1 MEQHRRY
8 SANHDA
14 TDNLRMKRTP
24 ATNGERL
31 LVFSTLPFC
40 VSSLQQY
47 SNSYSNAD
55 DIQQYLAA
63 HSEQQGQE
71 MSLWRTQRAKNTNEQ
86 AQTHPVF
93 DIARLIA
100 LPFRAYYPG

>member
-55 DIQQYLAA
+55 DRQQYLAT
-63 HSEQQGQE
+63 HSEQQDQE
-71 MSLWRTQRAKNTNEQ
+71 TSLWRTRANTSEQ